1 MKKII
6 SFFTIFLLLTGCVN
20 KPSYMGYK
28 NQMLYMQVASNR
40 LALSGHI
47 LDKKLNNFVS
57 LGLYQY
63 LIKLKNGE
71 TVVYEHGQTDMAYE
85 FEPSIHRI
93 VKIVFDASYL
103 VPIYGEGHLY
113 AYQVVMPNDS
123 VLNLIAYQSDTQ
135 DLKMVYGMSTK
146 TFNHMIHSLNP
157 NAKGASYTQV
167 IRISHQKNPY
177 ISKWNDMKVHFVPL
191 VVPLARFMMPF

>member
-1 MKKII
+1 MI
-6 SFFTIFLLLTGCVN
+6 SGCVST
-20 KPSYMGYK
+20 PSFVGYQ
-28 NQMLYMQVASNR
+28 NHQLYMQVANNH
-40 LALSGHI
+40 LALSGNI
-47 LDKKLNNFVS
+47 VDKKSTNFVS
-57 LGLYQY
+57 LGLYRY

-71 TVVYEHGQTDMAYE
+71 TVVYEKARTDMAYE

-93 VKIVFDASYL
+93 IKIVFDAKYL

>member
-20 KPSYMGYK
+20 TPSYMGYK
-28 NQMLYMQVASNR
+28 NQTLYMQAANNH
-40 LALSGHI
+40 LALSGQI
-47 LDKKLNNFVS
+47 LNKKLNNFVS

-93 VKIVFDASYL
+93 VKIVFDAKYL

-123 VLNLIAYQSDTQ
+123 VLNLIAYQSNTQ

-146 TFNHMIHSLNP
+146 TFNQMIHSLNP
-157 NAKGASYTQV
+157 NADSAKYTQV
-167 IRISHQKNPY
+167 IKAHRY
-177 ISKWNDMKVHFVPL
+177 ISNWTDMKVHFVPL